1 MDKRIKWGIII
12 LVGAGLIGGGI
23 YSQMPKQNEELAA
36 ADKVSKAQKGNK
48 RILNVN
54 ARIIKPQLL
63 TDEIRISGSLLPD
76 EEVDLS
82 FETSGKIV
90 EINFDEGST
99 VQKGQLLA
107 KVNDRQLQAQLQR
120 LVSQLKLAEDR
131 VFRQNALLERDA
143 VSKNALLQRDAVSK
157 EAYEQVKTE
166 LATLNADIDI
176 VKANIALTELRAPFD
191 GVIGLRQ
198 VSVGAYASPSTIV
211 AKLTK
216 ISPLKVEFSVPERYA
231 GEVKRGA
238 NLIFNLEGKLDG
250 FPAKVYA
257 TESKISDMHTL
268 TVRALYPNSN
278 GSILPGRYVSVH
290 LKKEE
295 IPNAIAVPSEAI
307 VPEMGKDKIYLYKDG
322 KAQPVEI
329 LTGIRTEAEVQV
341 LRGLQVGDTIITSG
355 TLQLRTGLPVT
366 LDNID

>member
-23 YSQMPKQNEELAA
+23 YSQMPKQNKELAA
-36 ADKVSKAQKGNK
+36 ADQVNQKKEKKV
-48 RILNVN
+48 LNVN
-54 ARIIKPQLL
+54 ARIIRPQLL
-63 TDEIRISGSLLPD
+63 TDAIQISGSLLPD

-82 FETSGKIV
+82 FETSGKVV
-90 EINFDEGST
+90 EINFNEGST
-99 VQKGQLLA
+99 VKKGQLLA

-120 LVSQLKLAEDR
+120 LTSQLKLAEDR
-131 VFRQNALLERDA
+131 VFRQDALL
-143 VSKNALLQRDAVSK
+143 KKDAVSK
-157 EAYEQVKTE
+157 EAYEQVRTE
-166 LATLNADIDI
+166 LATLNADIEI
-176 VKANIALTELRAPFD
+176 IKANIALTELRAPFD

-198 VSVGAYASPSTIV
+198 ISAGAYASPSTIV

-231 GEVKRGA
+231 GEVKKGA
-238 NLIFNLEGKLDG
+238 NLTFNIEGKLDG
-250 FPAKVYA
+250 FDAKVYA
-257 TESKISDMHTL
+257 TESRLNDMHTL
-268 TVRALYPNSN
+268 TIRALYPNNN
-278 GSILPGRYVSVH
+278 GNILPGRYATIH

-307 VPEMGKDKIYLYKDG
+307 VPEMGKDKIYLYKSG
-322 KAQPVEI
+322 KAQPVDI
-329 LTGIRTEAEVQV
+329 ATGIRTESEVQV

-355 TLQLRTGLPVT
+355 TLQLRTGIPVT